1 MEFVVP
7 AAGIEAAL
15 ATIAGW
21 PAPGFAVRLLRLAG
35 LRPSSQSSQRRMVSR
50 PISMPS
56 SRRPDARVSGE
67 SPAWCRRSSSSRCD
81 VSCAV
86 AWLRGCR
93 TCSTAW
99 AKVVGRGV
107 ISGEYAGSDMG
118 ADGERYVRHPGGA
131 RGAPQAHS
139 KRKRL
144 DVGVLPYC
152 FVLFLLDELS
162 HLWCSLVG
170 WLSELV
176 DSLSFGFRSLV
187 KWWWCGS
194 LVEPLELDSSVVYSG
209 EYWGRSSCAHG
220 LVSGGGGC

>member
-7 AAGIEAAL
+7 AAGIGAAL

-99 AKVVGRGV
+99 AKVVGRGGV
-107 ISGEYAGSDMG
+107 SEEYAGSDMG
-118 ADGERYVRHPGGA
+118 ADGEWYEQRAVSASGA
-131 RGAPQAHS
+131 VGPWS
-139 KRKRL
+139 TRKRL
-144 DVGVLPYC
+144 DVGVLPHF
-152 FVLFLLDELS
+152 FVLFLLGEAGFFLGLS
-162 HLWCSLVG
+162 VG
-170 WLSELV
+170 WCIGLV
-176 DSLSFGFRSLV
+176 DCLVFVGGVIVELAYLRSWFPGLLGRFLSRFSL
-187 KWWWCGS
+187 GS
-194 LVEPLELDSSVVYSG
+194 
-209 EYWGRSSCAHG
+209 G
-220 LVSGGGGC
+220 LIFGGGGC